1 MVTAGAPVLW
11 IIRRRRASCMVEPGG
26 GPTLLDGCVWSSAGL
41 WVLMKTV
48 IKMMLWFHWQW
59 VNWSWMFGLCRPHT
73 NHFLIQQKI
82 YSFKN
87 WTPLEQFMTVR
98 KTLIHRPADYSQMT
112 LASSL
117 LSLALSLLSKLLR
130 APIKRLVLQNNKTRP
145 CITVVHFRTKSLQF
159 EKVNIVLKSQQSDGE
174 LVC

>member
-1 MVTAGAPVLW
+1 
-11 IIRRRRASCMVEPGG
+11 
-26 GPTLLDGCVWSSAGL
+26 
-41 WVLMKTV
+41 
-48 IKMMLWFHWQW
+48 
-59 VNWSWMFGLCRPHT
+59 
-73 NHFLIQQKI
+73 
-82 YSFKN
+82 
-87 WTPLEQFMTVR
+87 MTVR